1 MAEPPVIGPGPG
13 LAVGP
18 LGKHP
23 PVNVFDQEG
32 QGSSGVRAG
41 AMERQARGGGPVT
54 TGIPSAEPGDGTG
67 ETPGEVLGGAR
78 EAVGT
83 VRTVG
88 EPRRVQAVGEP
99 RSAPATGEPPGRLVR
114 IPVDDSLQDGRDGR
128 DGRERRGGRGRVV
141 EPPQRLWRRLGRADL
156 RSVPEARRELRELL
170 RDWGKPGRSEIAE
183 LLTSELVTNAL
194 VHTDDDAV
202 LTAVVAP
209 GGLRVE
215 VRDFVP
221 RRPQVRTPDPDD
233 DTHGRGMVLV
243 ESLADAWGVRPHG
256 VGKSVWFELGA
267 EAA

>member
-1 MAEPPVIGPGPG
+1 M
-13 LAVGP
+13 
-18 LGKHP
+18 
-23 PVNVFDQEG
+23 
-32 QGSSGVRAG
+32 
-41 AMERQARGGGPVT
+41 T
-54 TGIPSAEPGDGTG
+54 TGTPSAEPGDGTG
-67 ETPGEVLGGAR
+67 ETPGEVPGGVR
-78 EAVGT
+78 EMAGG
-83 VRTVG
+83 VRTVA

-99 RSAPATGEPPGRLVR
+99 RSAQVTGEPPGRLVR
-114 IPVDDSLQDGRDGR
+114 VPVDDSLRDGPEARDGRDGHDGRDGR
-128 DGRERRGGRGRVV
+128 DRHGGRGRVV

-156 RSVPEARRELRELL
+156 HSVPEARRELRELL